1 MVVNDFNNFILIE
14 LEVMNRTIITES
26 LRNVNNG
33 TSWNWNILH
42 CKEHHHLDKAE
53 AYKMGF
59 LFLTSY
65 IIEDKYGRLI
75 NNFKNMNI

>member
-1 MVVNDFNNFILIE
+1 MLIMGPHE
-14 LEVMNRTIITES
+14 IEK
-26 LRNVNNG
+26 
-33 TSWNWNILH
+33 ILH